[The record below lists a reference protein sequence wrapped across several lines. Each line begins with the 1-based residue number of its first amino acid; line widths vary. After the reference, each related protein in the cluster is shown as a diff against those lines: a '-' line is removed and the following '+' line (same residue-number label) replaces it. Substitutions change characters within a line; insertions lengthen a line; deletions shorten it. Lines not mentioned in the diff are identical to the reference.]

1 MDTTCYLICC
11 YLPCWA
17 LGNGHDMF
25 QQMLQ
30 FGHWSWHTV
39 HVWLRFIH
47 LLISCCI
54 SLFHLGCRF
63 WFSFEVNIFP
73 ACLIHHPL
81 QSVFVSTFCK
91 TGYIISENDF
101 LYAVSKKWFTPWQ
114 CSDKQFFVS
123 WIEVRGPQL
132 KQGLTGV
139 FAGSLVKSVPSY
151 QDQT

>member
-11 YLPCWA
+11 YLPSWA

-39 HVWLRFIH
+39 HDWLHFIH

-63 WFSFEVNIFP
+63 WFSFEVDIFP

-91 TGYIISENDF
+91 TGYIISEWF
-101 LYAVSKKWFTPWQ
+101 SLRSLKEVIYPLAVQWQ
-114 CSDKQFFVS
+114 TIFRQLDWGSRS
-123 WIEVRGPQL
+123 TIETRPYRVL
-132 KQGLTGV
+132 
-139 FAGSLVKSVPSY
+139 AGSLVKSVPSY